1 MQNEMHGSK
10 SATGRTSEGPEP
22 AKGLKKILIV
32 DDDPVSLD
40 LLAEVLRKEGYATSL
55 ANSGEAAS
63 RLISSEDFPLVLS
76 DVRMQAKSGFDLLRE
91 MKAEERAGRRAPS
104 VVVLMTGFGSMDGA
118 LDAFKHDAFDYI
130 SKPFKIEDLR
140 LLVARAAKQVE
151 FLRRDPKFS
160 VANESAGDAGI
171 SPMLARS
178 LTGRSPQIVEV
189 YRMIARASLAAS
201 SVLITGESG
210 TGKALVA
217 RAIHENGS
225 RKSKTFRKL
234 TDHDDFATFESELES
249 LASGTVVLEDLANLS
264 PADQSKLLRGMETA
278 ESNGWDIRWIGISR
292 VSPPELVRSGVL
304 REDLLDRLNV
314 LTIEIPPLRSRIEDL
329 PDLVGTFLARYSE
342 KNRKAVSHIAESA
355 MQRLREYAW
364 PGNIRE
370 LERLIEKA
378 VAMSAGRVLELE
390 DFPEIVAAASVQGSE
405 TRRGE
410 SARGDPAASLEEVER
425 AHILRVLAETGFN
438 KSKASEILGIDR
450 ATLYRK
456 AKSYG
461 ITLKPAGAN
470 G

>member
-1 MQNEMHGSK
+1 MQNETQNPKTTNPRPLG
-10 SATGRTSEGPEP
+10 GPP
-22 AKGLKKILIV
+22 LAKGLKKILIV

-55 ANSGEAAS
+55 ASSGEIAT
-63 RLISSEDFPLVLS
+63 RLIATEDFPLVLS

-91 MKAEERAGRRAPS
+91 MKADERAGRRAPS

-118 LDAFKHDAFDYI
+118 LDAFKLDAFDYI

-140 LLVARAAKQVE
+140 QLVARASKQVE
-151 FLRRDPKFS
+151 FLRRDPIFAVS
-160 VANESAGDAGI
+160 TDAASDLGVA
-171 SPMLARS
+171 PLLARS

-217 RAIHENGS
+217 RAIHENGA
-225 RKSKTFRKL
+225 RKAKVYRKL
-234 TDHDDFATFESELES
+234 SDHEDFATFEAELADF
-249 LASGTVVLEDLANLS
+249 ASGTVVIEELANLA
-264 PADQSKLLRGMETA
+264 PTDQSKLLRGMETA
-278 ESNGWDIRWIGISR
+278 EAKGLDVRWIGISR
-292 VSPPELVRSGVL
+292 VAPAELVRSGVL

-329 PDLVGTFLARYSE
+329 PELVGTFLARYSE
-342 KNRKAVSHIAESA
+342 KNRKAVSHVAESA

-390 DFPEIVAAASVQGSE
+390 DFPEIIASPSPT
-405 TRRGE
+405 TRAE
-410 SARGDPAASLEEVER
+410 AAASLEEVER

-456 AKSYG
+456 AKIYG
-461 ITLKPAGAN
+461 ITLKPSGAI